1 MLTLALFLLAP
12 EQGVP
17 TPPPPPPP
25 EMPND
30 PQLRALV
37 FKTLN
42 CVSSAREAGNA
53 ARKVTATV
61 RDDVG
66 SSSWIE
72 ARKLVDA
79 YVEKR
84 EAGRMCIEAL
94 DAAQF
99 RKGASSDD
107 RRIVSQQVRSS
118 VRFWMGQLPYQA
130 DMLAHLAGIESD
142 AAAINGHTHNND

>member
-1 MLTLALFLLAP
+1 MLILALFLLVP

-25 EMPND
+25 EMPSD

-37 FKTLN
+37 FETHN
-42 CVSSAREAGNA
+42 CVSDAREAGNA
-53 ARKVTATV
+53 AQKVTATV

-66 SSSWIE
+66 SSSWIA

-84 EAGRMCIEAL
+84 EAGRICIEAL

-99 RKGASSDD
+99 RKGVSSDD
-107 RRIVSQQVRSS
+107 RRIVDQQVRSS

-130 DMLAHLAGIESD
+130 DMLAHLAGIKSN
-142 AAAINGHTHNND
+142 AAEMNGYTRNND